1 MKFLIFILI
10 FVGMFMISGSLLKLP
25 PYSTSQRL
33 RSISGKAGMTEML
46 KQRLLLPVIK
56 IVALIVHFDDF
67 KERRM
72 QIKLERA
79 GFIFTPQEYYARAVV
94 MSAGTLII
102 GGIISLAIMPVNECC
117 YMYIGGYSIFSFFR

>member
-72 QIKLERA
+72 QINWSVRDLFLHRRNTMQ
-79 GFIFTPQEYYARAVV
+79 G
-94 MSAGTLII
+94 L
-102 GGIISLAIMPVNECC
+102 L
-117 YMYIGGYSIFSFFR
+117 

>member
-56 IVALIVHFDDF
+56 IVALIVHLDDF
-67 KERRM
+67 P
-72 QIKLERA
+72 IKA
-79 GFIFTPQEYYARAVV
+79 AADAYCSKHPFNPQLHF
-94 MSAGTLII
+94 SPSKLI
-102 GGIISLAIMPVNECC
+102 GKCPISPALPLP
-117 YMYIGGYSIFSFFR
+117 S